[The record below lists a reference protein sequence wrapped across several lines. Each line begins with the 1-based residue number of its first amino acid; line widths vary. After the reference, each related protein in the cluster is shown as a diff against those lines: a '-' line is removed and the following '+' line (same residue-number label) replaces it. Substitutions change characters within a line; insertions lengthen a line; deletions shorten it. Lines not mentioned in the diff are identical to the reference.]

1 MGFPDRAHYASDGVR
16 DRTQQLAS
24 MALEDSN
31 SFRSGAPI
39 PRRYAASDSDV
50 TLASHIDS
58 SPRDRSTNEP
68 RQSSESYLRDDV
80 IEEVSEPVSPEEENL
95 IPAARDMPRG
105 SLISHLIRTSPPKGS
120 EDNIIRTEPE
130 YNHARG
136 RRDVPEV
143 VVGDGAL
150 EADETAALLPKT
162 HPADQDKKR
171 QYGSTGEVDE
181 YSGHGQ
187 SKWAGSQR
195 ALLRAKSRAATTLL
209 AVTSRK
215 SWDKRVIKRAALG
228 QVKTLPAVFLGL
240 LLNIL
245 DALSYGKQCLA
256 AATASVFMLV

>member
-1 MGFPDRAHYASDGVR
+1 
-16 DRTQQLAS
+16 
-24 MALEDSN
+24 MALEDSD
-31 SFRSGAPI
+31 SFRSGTLI
-39 PRRYAASDSDV
+39 PQRYAAPDSDA

-58 SPRDRSTNEP
+58 SPADRSTNEP

-80 IEEVSEPVSPEEENL
+80 IEEVSEPVSPEEESF

-105 SLISHLIRTSPPKGS
+105 SLISHLIRTSPPKES
-120 EDNIIRTEPE
+120 EDNVIRTEPD
-130 YNHARG
+130 NVHARG

-181 YSGHGQ
+181 YSGQGQ
-187 SKWAGSQR
+187 SRWAGSER
-195 ALLRAKSRAATTLL
+195 ALLRVKTRAAATLST
-209 AVTSRK
+209 VKNPK

-256 AATASVFMLV
+256 AAIASVFMLI